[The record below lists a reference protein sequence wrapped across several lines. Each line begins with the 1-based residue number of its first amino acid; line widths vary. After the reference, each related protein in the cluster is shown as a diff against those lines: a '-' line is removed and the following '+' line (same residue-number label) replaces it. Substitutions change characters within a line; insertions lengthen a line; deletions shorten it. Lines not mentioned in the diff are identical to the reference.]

1 METLLNILIA
11 AAVAVGLAFDTLG
24 VVGILR
30 FPDVYTRLHADTKAT
45 TFGTL
50 FLTLGAALWA
60 VKGWVMGGWEG
71 GMLQQAVHTGIVAVV
86 LAVTNATGSHAI
98 ARAAW
103 HAGVKPKGA
112 VCNALEAREGAAG
125 AAAEAVETEAAAE
138 AEAAAGEEDRKS
150 VV

>member
-112 VCNALEAREGAAG
+112 VCNALEAREGAGEAP
-125 AAAEAVETEAAAE
+125 EAVETARILAIHPE
-138 AEAAAGEEDRKS
+138 GL
-150 VV
+150 